1 MNTVFYFFF
10 FYFSLFFAYTV
21 VCEFSFTVKGTVSQ
35 DFLPFFIWEKNY
47 TWSHFNQAKTILQ
60 RYVESQMD
68 CIMRKKVKFGNI
80 ATLLCVNC
88 VDLAKDKYR
97 RKARVVAAVWGTE
110 FIFSIPCRASYFAL
124 RRIEE

>member
-1 MNTVFYFFF
+1 MGNSGEYSIFFF
-10 FYFSLFFAYTV
+10 FLFFSFSLFFAYTV

-97 RKARVVAAVWGTE
+97 RKARVVAAV
-110 FIFSIPCRASYFAL
+110 
-124 RRIEE
+124 